1 MKKDNNDRILK
12 SSLSTLLKRFS
23 STDLISSLDKEF
35 NESSGRTPLS
45 LIDDNRILKKA
56 RINEKQLDKYVNT
69 IREKGIAAPLLII
82 QNQDRYEVVY
92 PRIVYV
98 AARKLHLETVP
109 TTILKMNEEEILV
122 FLASNLR
129 DRKGANII
137 ELALVLNRLQKKYK
151 YKQKDIAA
159 MMKQS
164 RSQITNIMRLTKMPD
179 WLLREIANDNI
190 SFGHAR
196 TLIGLDE
203 SELLKIVPMI
213 KEHNLS
219 VRDLEKNIYEMKNA
233 SAFIEEENN
242 LSQKLGCKV
251 SITPRKITFT
261 FASEEERELFV
272 SKLNK

>member
-35 NESSGRTPLS
+35 NESSGRTPLN

-109 TTILKMNEEEILV
+109 PTILKMNEEEI
-122 FLASNLR
+122 
-129 DRKGANII
+129 
-137 ELALVLNRLQKKYK
+137 
-151 YKQKDIAA
+151 
-159 MMKQS
+159 
-164 RSQITNIMRLTKMPD
+164 MRN
-179 WLLREIANDNI
+179 EINKSKI
-190 SFGHAR
+190 QYESFA
-196 TLIGLDE
+196 
-203 SELLKIVPMI
+203 
-213 KEHNLS
+213 KE
-219 VRDLEKNIYEMKNA
+219 I
-233 SAFIEEENN
+233 
-242 LSQKLGCKV
+242 
-251 SITPRKITFT
+251 
-261 FASEEERELFV
+261 
-272 SKLNK
+272 